1 MAVTIT
7 TYTGEIYKMSK
18 TTDRYQL
25 LLEKAE
31 TVHTLH
37 DVLELDLLFYNC
49 NGTPMNIQNYLGALK
64 NRIANDVIN
73 KHGLGDCYINLF
85 NYSMRGSCQL
95 LFDEYDRERVYSKLE
110 DLEKDFDLKI
120 IVDERKDTIVLNCT
134 IPEANL

>member
-1 MAVTIT
+1 
-7 TYTGEIYKMSK
+7 MSK

-37 DVLELDLLFYNC
+37 DVLELDLLFYNS
-49 NGTPMNIQNYLGALK
+49 NGTPMNIQNYLRGLK
-64 NRIANDVIN
+64 DKICNTVIN
-73 KHGLGDCYINLF
+73 KHGLGDCYIKLF
-85 NYSMRGSCQL
+85 NYSMSGSCQL